1 MIAVTKALLTSV
13 LAALLWV
20 AQPGLALAQAQPP
33 PELQLDD
40 TLIGLPVFTSDG
52 QRVGV
57 VVEMGVDDEEP
68 VVIAE
73 IDRLMGFGSI
83 PVAIPA
89 DMFVSKGTSIEL
101 TITAAQL
108 RKTLRGSDRK

>member
-1 MIAVTKALLTSV
+1 MIAVTKALPIVV
-13 LAALLWV
+13 LAALLWM
-20 AQPGLALAQAQPP
+20 ALPALALAQAQPP
-33 PELQLDD
+33 QLQLDD
-40 TLIGLPVFTSDG
+40 NLIGLPVFTSDG

-57 VVEMGVDDEEP
+57 VVEVGVDDEEP

-89 DMFVSKGTSIEL
+89 EMFASNGTSIEL

-108 RKTLRGSDRK
+108 RKTLRGSARK